1 MKKFSFVILFFC
13 FVYCC
18 LSAQKSQNPK
28 TDEEIKA
35 YLVEN
40 GFADFKFYS
49 NGVYEFAVDIIGGR
63 REGKG
68 KYTVSG
74 GYVVFQTCDSPEKP
88 CRWVENANRYY
99 DMEFPSK
106 YILDLDKVGLYY
118 KGALINASDGS
129 VFWSYKE
136 ATAYARIDYNGE
148 ACIRYPYYN
157 EGVDDEYILIL
168 ENLRLREMPSLS
180 ANLVTVYGVET
191 DVGFYLGNRS
201 IELAGTVARIRAR
214 TVKEDTIDG
223 ITAPWYLIIAYGF
236 DPMGLETKEAWVFG
250 GYVQKVTASERDKVQ
265 DANKNTLRQSIL
277 KLGGEVY

>member
-13 FVYCC
+13 FAYCC

-40 GFADFKFYS
+40 GFSDFKFYS
-49 NGVYEFAVDIIGGR
+49 NGIYEFSAGVIGGR
-63 REGKG
+63 RESKG

-74 GYVVFQTCDSPEKP
+74 GYVIFQTCDTPEKP
-88 CRWVENANRYY
+88 CCWIDKAISYN
-99 DMEFPSK
+99 DMQIPSK
-106 YILDLDKVGLYY
+106 YKFDLDKVGLYY
-118 KGALINASDGS
+118 KGALINESDGS
-129 VFWSYKE
+129 IYWSYEE
-136 ATAYARIDYNGE
+136 APAYARIDYYGVE
-148 ACIRYPYYN
+148 CIRYPFKN

-191 DVGFYLGNRS
+191 DIGFYLGNRS

-223 ITAPWYLIIAYGF
+223 ITAPWYLIISYGF

>member
-40 GFADFKFYS
+40 GFSDFKFYS
-49 NGVYEFAVDIIGGR
+49 NGIYEFSAGIIGGR
-63 REGKG
+63 RESKG

-74 GYVVFQTCDSPEKP
+74 GYVIFQTCDTLEKP
-88 CRWVENANRYY
+88 CCWIDKSISYN
-99 DMEFPSK
+99 DMQIPSK
-106 YILDLDKVGLYY
+106 YKFDLDKVGLYY
-118 KGALINASDGS
+118 KGALINESDGS
-129 VFWSYKE
+129 IYWSYEE
-136 ATAYARIDYNGE
+136 APAYARIDYYGVE
-148 ACIRYPYYN
+148 CIRYPFKN
-157 EGVDDEYILIL
+157 EGVADEYILIL

-180 ANLVTVYGVET
+180 ANLVTVYGVDT
-191 DVGFYLGNRS
+191 DVGFYMGNRS

-265 DANKNTLRQSIL
+265 NANKNTLRQSIL